1 MTTKKTTNQEINDRL
16 RAAFGHPTQEPE
28 PTIPAVHGAEGIQ
41 DQPTPS
47 KPNQEINDAIIR
59 IARGLGRFDKLF
71 KAGK

>member
-28 PTIPAVHGAEGIQ
+28 PTIPATHGGEGIEQ
-41 DQPTPS
+41 TTPTN
-47 KPNQEINDAIIR
+47 PNEEINNAIIR
-59 IARGLGRFDKLF
+59 AVRGIGKNDKLF

>member
-28 PTIPAVHGAEGIQ
+28 STIPATHGGDGI
-41 DQPTPS
+41 DQTTPS

-59 IARGLGRFDKLF
+59 IAKGLGRFDKLF